1 MEINQHNYEHYFL
14 MYIDNELSGEERAAV
29 NDFIM
34 QYPNY
39 ANKLETLQQ
48 LKISPD
54 TLIYEN
60 KFSLYKLSEQDQQCI
75 TYLENEMTNEE
86 KASFENK
93 LFANTSLQSTVK
105 QWQGA
110 FLTTPTNIEIDPNFK
125 NSLFKKS
132 AQIKPL
138 WATATFKRWASVAA
152 ILVVVIGVRLF
163 NAENKQE
170 VSSFT
175 NNNVGKTELNKKA
188 VIETNKGA
196 DINVTKSAIT
206 LNKIRKE
213 TLLPIVYTSAQGQN
227 DYANRNLNSLNN
239 TAYAAPNNEVANAL
253 LAKEDINTKTI
264 DETITLTKEI
274 RPTSISNVNE
284 ETKNNIEPFITPIQ
298 VQYSNIDT
306 DEEDRVINIANL
318 EIDGAKFREFSRKI
332 TTLFKRNKPENDKYK

>member
-14 MYIDNELSGEERAAV
+14 MYIDNELSAEEKAAV

-125 NSLFKKS
+125 NSLYKKS
-132 AQIKPL
+132 ARIKPL
-138 WATATFKRWASVAA
+138 WATATFKRWVSVAA
-152 ILVVVIGVRLF
+152 ILLVVIGVRLF

-170 VSSFT
+170 ASSFT
-175 NNNVGKTELNKKA
+175 NNNVGKTELNTKA

-213 TLLPIVYTSAQGQN
+213 TLLPIVYTSAQAQN
-227 DYANRNLNSLNN
+227 DYANSKLNSLNN
-239 TAYAAPNNEVANAL
+239 KNIDAPNNDIEIAL

>member
-1 MEINQHNYEHYFL
+1 MEITQHNYEHYFL
-14 MYIDNELSGEERAAV
+14 MYIDNELSGEEMAAV

-39 ANKLETLQQ
+39 ANKLEALQQ
-48 LKISPD
+48 LKISSD

-60 KFSLYKLSEQDQQCI
+60 KFSLYKLSEQDEQSI
-75 TYLENEMTNEE
+75 TYLDNEMTSEE

-93 LFANTSLQSTVK
+93 LSANTSLQSTVK

-110 FLTTPTNIEIDPNFK
+110 FLTTPTNIEIAPNFK
-125 NSLFKKS
+125 NSLYKNS

-138 WATATFKRWASVAA
+138 WATVTLRRWASVAA
-152 ILVVVIGVRLF
+152 ILLVVIGYNLF

-170 VSSFT
+170 APSFT
-175 NNNVGKTELNKKA
+175 NNNGVKTELNNTA
-188 VIETNKGA
+188 VIEMNDGT
-196 DINVTKSAIT
+196 DINATKSAT
-206 LNKIRKE
+206 AFNKIKKE
-213 TLLPIVYTSAQGQN
+213 ILLPIENTNAQAQN
-227 DYANRNLNSLNN
+227 DYANSNLNSLNKKN
-239 TAYAAPNNEVANAL
+239 IAAPNNDLAIAL

-274 RPTSISNVNE
+274 FPTSISNVFE
-284 ETKNNIEPFITPIQ
+284 EAKNNIEANTPTQ

-306 DEEDRVINIANL
+306 DEEDRSINIANL
-318 EIDGAKFREFSRKI
+318 EIDGSKFRELSRKI

>member
-1 MEINQHNYEHYFL
+1 MEITQYNYEHYFL
-14 MYIDNELSGEERAAV
+14 MYIDNELSGEEKAAV

-39 ANKLETLQQ
+39 ANKLEALQQ

-60 KFSLYKLSEQDQQCI
+60 KFSLYKLSEQDEQSI
-75 TYLENEMTNEE
+75 TYLDNEMTSEE

-93 LFANTSLQSTVK
+93 LSENIPLQSTVK
-105 QWQGA
+105 QWQSA
-110 FLTTPTNIEIDPNFK
+110 FLTTPTNIEIAPNFK
-125 NSLFKKS
+125 NSLYKNS

-138 WATATFKRWASVAA
+138 WATVTFKRWASVAA
-152 ILVVVIGVRLF
+152 ILLVVIGYNLF

-170 VSSFT
+170 APSFT
-175 NNNVGKTELNKKA
+175 NNNGVKTELNNTA
-188 VIETNKGA
+188 VIEMNDGT
-196 DINVTKSAIT
+196 DINATKSAT
-206 LNKIRKE
+206 AFNKIKKE
-213 TLLPIVYTSAQGQN
+213 TLLPIVNTNAQAQN
-227 DYANRNLNSLNN
+227 DYAYSNLNSLNN
-239 TAYAAPNNEVANAL
+239 KNIDAPNNDIAIAL

-274 RPTSISNVNE
+274 FPTSISNVFE
-284 ETKNNIEPFITPIQ
+284 EARNNIEANTPTQ

-306 DEEDRVINIANL
+306 DEEDRSINIANL
-318 EIDGAKFREFSRKI
+318 EIDGAKFRELSRKI

>member
-14 MYIDNELSGEERAAV
+14 MYIDNELSAEEKAAV

-93 LFANTSLQSTVK
+93 LFANTSLQSHVK

-110 FLTTPTNIEIDPNFK
+110 FLTTPTNIEIAPNFK
-125 NSLFKKS
+125 ISLYKKS

-138 WATATFKRWASVAA
+138 WATATFKRWVSVAA
-152 ILVVVIGVRLF
+152 ILLVVIGVRLF

-170 VSSFT
+170 ASSFT
-175 NNNVGKTELNKKA
+175 NNNVGKTELNTKA

-213 TLLPIVYTSAQGQN
+213 ALSPILAISAQGQN

-239 TAYAAPNNEVANAL
+239 TAYAAPNNEVAIVPKA
-253 LAKEDINTKTI
+253 AINTKATNEI
-264 DETITLTKEI
+264 SALPMEI

-284 ETKNNIEPFITPIQ
+284 ETKNNIEAIITPIQ

>member
-14 MYIDNELSGEERAAV
+14 MYIDNELSAEEKAAV

-93 LFANTSLQSTVK
+93 LFANTSLQSHVK

-110 FLTTPTNIEIDPNFK
+110 FLTTPTNIEIAPNFK

-138 WATATFKRWASVAA
+138 WATVPFKRLASVAA

-170 VSSFT
+170 ASSFT
-175 NNNVGKTELNKKA
+175 NNNVGKTELNTKA

-213 TLLPIVYTSAQGQN
+213 ALSPILAISAQGQN

-239 TAYAAPNNEVANAL
+239 TAYAAPNNEVAIVPKAAIDTKATNEISAL
-253 LAKEDINTKTI
+253 PM
-264 DETITLTKEI
+264 EI
-274 RPTSISNVNE
+274 PTTSISNVNE
-284 ETKNNIEPFITPIQ
+284 EAKNNFEAITPIQ
-298 VQYSNIDT
+298 VQYINIDT
-306 DEEDRVINIANL
+306 DEEDRSVNIANL
-318 EIDGAKFREFSRKI
+318 EIDGAKFRELSRKI

>member
-14 MYIDNELSGEERAAV
+14 MYIDNELSAEEKAAV

-34 QYPNY
+34 QHPNY
-39 ANKLETLQQ
+39 ANKLEALQQ

-86 KASFENK
+86 KASFESEIS
-93 LFANTSLQSTVK
+93 TDIYLQTNVK
-105 QWQGA
+105 QWQA
-110 FLTTPTNIEIDPNFK
+110 TFLTPPTTIEIDPNFK
-125 NSLFKKS
+125 NSLYKKS

-138 WATATFKRWASVAA
+138 WATTTFKRWASVAA
-152 ILVVVIGVRLF
+152 ILILIIGFSLF

-170 VSSFT
+170 ASSFT
-175 NNNVGKTELNKKA
+175 NNNVGKTELNTKA

-213 TLLPIVYTSAQGQN
+213 ALSPILAISAQGQN

-239 TAYAAPNNEVANAL
+239 TAYAAPNNEVAIVPKAAIDTKATNEISAL
-253 LAKEDINTKTI
+253 PM
-264 DETITLTKEI
+264 EI
-274 RPTSISNVNE
+274 PTTSISNVNE
-284 ETKNNIEPFITPIQ
+284 EAKNNFEAITPIQ
-298 VQYSNIDT
+298 VQYINIDT
-306 DEEDRVINIANL
+306 DEEDRSVNIANL
-318 EIDGAKFREFSRKI
+318 EIDGAKFRELSRKI

>member
-14 MYIDNELSGEERAAV
+14 MYIDNELSAEEKAAV

-110 FLTTPTNIEIDPNFK
+110 FLTTPTNIEIAPNFK
-125 NSLFKKS
+125 ISLYKKS

-138 WATATFKRWASVAA
+138 WATATFKRWVSVAA
-152 ILVVVIGVRLF
+152 ILLVVIGVRLF

-170 VSSFT
+170 ASSFT
-175 NNNVGKTELNKKA
+175 NNNVGKTELNTKA

-206 LNKIRKE
+206 LNKIKKE
-213 TLLPIVYTSAQGQN
+213 ALSPIVPISAQAQN
-227 DYANRNLNSLNN
+227 EKVNSNLNSLANKTFTETNN
-239 TAYAAPNNEVANAL
+239 DAATAL
-253 LAKEDINTKTI
+253 LPNAAINTQTMN
-264 DETITLTKEI
+264 ETAALPMEMF
-274 RPTSISNVNE
+274 PTNVSNVNE
-284 ETKNNIEPFITPIQ
+284 EAKNNMEAISTPIQ

-306 DEEDRVINIANL
+306 DEEERSINIANL